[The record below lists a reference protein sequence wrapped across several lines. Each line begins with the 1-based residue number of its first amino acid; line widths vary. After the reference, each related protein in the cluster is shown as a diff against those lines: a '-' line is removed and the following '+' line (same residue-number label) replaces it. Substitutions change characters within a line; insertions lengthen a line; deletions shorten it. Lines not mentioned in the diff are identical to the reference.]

1 MSGLTS
7 FFLAKTEQSVW
18 SAASA
23 EPSFALSV
31 VRIDNLVAPD
41 ASDISTQQGMID
53 TESNV

>member
-7 FFLAKTEQSVW
+7 LLGKTEQSVW

-41 ASDISTQQGMID
+41 ASDISTQQGVID
-53 TESNV
+53 TELNI